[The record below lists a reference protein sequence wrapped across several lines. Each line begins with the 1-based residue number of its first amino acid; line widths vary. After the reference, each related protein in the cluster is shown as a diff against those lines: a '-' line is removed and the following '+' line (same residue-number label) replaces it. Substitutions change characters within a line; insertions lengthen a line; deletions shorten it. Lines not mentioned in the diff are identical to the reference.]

1 MINLKEAV
9 MSDARQ
15 RLLELADG
23 QGVSLAALSQM
34 MGRNPSYL
42 QQYIRKGSPRKL
54 DEQDRR
60 ALAGYFGVP
69 ESELGGSEENSGD
82 SLGKRPSLDWV
93 RIPRLALQASAG
105 PGALAWDELPF
116 DNLGFSDR
124 WLREQGLQRNML
136 SLITVTGDSME
147 PTLRDGD
154 EILVDRTPRGL
165 RDGVH
170 VVRLG
175 DALHVKRVQQVRPG
189 EIKLISANE
198 AYPPIEVPLAE
209 VDVIGRVVWKGGRL

>member
-1 MINLKEAV
+1 VINLKETV

-34 MGRNPSYL
+34 IGRNPSYL

-82 SLGKRPSLDWV
+82 SLGKRPSLD
-93 RIPRLALQASAG
+93 
-105 PGALAWDELPF
+105 
-116 DNLGFSDR
+116 
-124 WLREQGLQRNML
+124 
-136 SLITVTGDSME
+136 
-147 PTLRDGD
+147 
-154 EILVDRTPRGL
+154 
-165 RDGVH
+165 
-170 VVRLG
+170 
-175 DALHVKRVQQVRPG
+175 
-189 EIKLISANE
+189 
-198 AYPPIEVPLAE
+198 
-209 VDVIGRVVWKGGRL
+209 